1 MFRNSRFD
9 KLLGNV
15 CFISKRIILAKSTSE
30 LLMEADWETN
40 LTICDLVRGQ
50 EVT

>member
-9 KLLGNV
+9 KLLSN
-15 CFISKRIILAKSTSE
+15 FRLIFLIFNLAKSTSE

-50 EVT
+50 EVS